1 MGAKLRKNA
10 LTSDMITNYLR
21 SAWRG
26 IRRNKLYSL
35 ISIGCLSI
43 GIAVC
48 MTILLY
54 VLHEHSYE
62 RWQANSHRIF
72 AVSGTFKWGDATFN
86 SERLSF
92 ATAPLAAKAD
102 AGVEGWLR
110 GYPAYGPVNLVDPSK
125 PSVSYTEKG
134 NFLYADSNYYSFFS
148 FRLLRGQASAVLAR
162 PNTLVLTERAAK
174 KYFGVADPV
183 GRTLL
188 VNGLYTFEVTGV
200 QADPPSN
207 TDIRYDF
214 VASLASLASM
224 KEMAPSLVSQQVQ
237 GGSFKTWLLL
247 KDPAA
252 AGRVGQTLAR
262 LSVVKG
268 QPDDAKDIYNLSA
281 LADGHLGLNFGDF
294 SNLIYLRIFPL
305 VAGLILLL
313 ALINYMSLATA
324 RASARA
330 KEVGVRK
337 VLGAGRS
344 RLAGQFYTESAV
356 FALLSFLAG
365 TLLFLL
371 WRPYFFQLL
380 HLTIDSSFL
389 LSPVVLAWAGGLFVL
404 VILLAGSYPSLVL
417 SAFKPVAVLYGK
429 LSRRRGGERVRKG
442 FIVFQFTVS
451 LSLVICSLVIK
462 KELYFI
468 RHTDTG
474 VDRDNVVMVP
484 FNSHFGH
491 YAAFKREV
499 EALPGIREASTS
511 LYGLYKGLNA
521 WSVKP
526 PGGGKEQMLMAMS
539 VDDHFIPMLGLRWVR
554 KPSQEGELLD
564 GKHILLNETAVAAL
578 NLSGDAVGQ
587 RLKLGNEEVTVA
599 GVLKDFNYDQLK
611 TKIGPLCVSVSGDTA
626 SGWGKELSGCMLA
639 KIQAHANVPTVV
651 ESIRKIYSRYDHQTA
666 FEYSF
671 ADDAFDAQYKAED
684 RLAGLFGVFTG
695 ITIVI
700 ACLGLFALATFSAQ
714 QRLKEIGIRK
724 VLGASVG
731 SIGALLS
738 RDFLRPVLLAVVI
751 ACPVSWWLMNKWLD
765 DFAYRTELSW
775 WVFAVSGLGLLLV
788 ALGTVL
794 SRSWRAGRAN
804 PVENLRSE

>member
-1 MGAKLRKNA
+1 
-10 LTSDMITNYLR
+10 MIANYLR
-21 SAWRG
+21 SAWRS

-54 VLHEHSYE
+54 VLHEYSYD
-62 RWQANSHRIF
+62 RWQANSRRIF
-72 AVSGTFKWGDATFN
+72 AVTGTFKWGEATFN
-86 SERLSF
+86 SERLSY
-92 ATAPLAAKAD
+92 AAAPLVAKTAPQ
-102 AGVEGWLR
+102 VERYLR
-110 GYPAYGPVNLVDPSK
+110 GYPAYGPVNLGDPAR
-125 PSVSYTEKG
+125 PGLLFTENG
-134 NFLYADSNYYSFFS
+134 NFLYADSNFYSFFS
-148 FRLLRGQASAVLAR
+148 FRLLRGRAADVLSR
-162 PNTLVLTERAAK
+162 PATVVITERAAK
-174 KYFGVADPV
+174 KYFGTLDPV
-183 GRTLL
+183 GRTLR
-188 VNGLYTFEVTGV
+188 VNGQYSFEVTGV

-207 TDIRYDF
+207 TDLQYDF
-214 VASLASLASM
+214 IASVSSLASM
-224 KEMAPSLVSQQVQ
+224 KEMAWSLVSQQVQ

-247 KDPAA
+247 KDAHAA
-252 AGRVGQTLAR
+252 RQVAQTLVR
-262 LSVVKG
+262 LSIVKG
-268 QPDDAKDIYNLSA
+268 QPDDAKDSYTLTA
-281 LADGHLGLNFGDF
+281 LADTHLNGNFGDTA
-294 SNLIYLRIFPL
+294 NLQYLQIFPL

-324 RASARA
+324 RATARA
-330 KEVGVRK
+330 REVGVRK

-356 FALLSFLAG
+356 FALLSFFLG
-365 TLLFLL
+365 ILLFLL
-371 WRPYFFQLL
+371 GRPFFFRIL
-380 HLTIDSSFL
+380 HLNIDSAFL
-389 LSPVVLAWAGGLFVL
+389 LSPAVLASAAGLLAL
-404 VILLAGSYPSLVL
+404 VVLLAGSYPSLVL

-451 LSLVICSLVIK
+451 LSLVICSLIIE

-468 RHTDTG
+468 RHSDTG

-484 FNSHFGH
+484 FGSHFGH

-499 EALPGIREASTS
+499 EALPGIRQASTS
-511 LYGLYKGLNA
+511 LYPLYKGLNA
-521 WSVKP
+521 WSVEP
-526 PGGGKEQMLMAMS
+526 PGGGKAQLLMAMS
-539 VDDHFIPMLGLRWVR
+539 VDDHFISMLGLRWVQ
-554 KPSQEGELLD
+554 KPAQESDLFD
-564 GKHILLNETAVAAL
+564 GKHILLNETAVSEL
-578 NLSGDAVGQ
+578 NLSGDAMGQ
-587 RLKLGNEEVTVA
+587 RLKLGKDEMTIA
-599 GVLKDFNYDQLK
+599 GVLKDFNYDGLK
-611 TKIGPLCVSVSGDTA
+611 TKIGPLCLSVSGDTA
-626 SGWGKELSGCMLA
+626 SGWGRELSGCMLA

-671 ADDAFDAQYKAED
+671 ADEAFDAQYKAED
-684 RLAGLFGVFTG
+684 RLAGLFGMFTG

-714 QRLKEIGIRK
+714 QRVKEIGIRK

-738 RDFLRPVLLAVVI
+738 RDFLRPVFLAVLI
-751 ACPVSWWLMNKWLD
+751 ACPLSWWVMNKWLD

-775 WVFAVSGLGLLLV
+775 WIFAAAGLGLLLL

-794 SRSWRAGRAN
+794 SRSLRAGRAN
-804 PVENLRSE
+804 PVENLRTE

>member
-1 MGAKLRKNA
+1 
-10 LTSDMITNYLR
+10 MIINYLR

-26 IRRNKLYSL
+26 IRRNPLYSF

-72 AVSGTFKWGDATFN
+72 AVTGTFKWGEATFN
-86 SERLSF
+86 SERLSY
-92 ATAPLAAKAD
+92 ATAPLAAKACPQ
-102 AGVEGWLR
+102 VEGWLR
-110 GYPAYGPVNLVDPSK
+110 GYPAYGPVNVGDPAKSGL
-125 PSVSYTEKG
+125 SFTEKG
-134 NFLYADSNYYSFFS
+134 NFLYADSNFYRFFS
-148 FRLLRGQASAVLAR
+148 FRLLRGQASTVLAR
-162 PNTLVLTERAAK
+162 PATLVITERAAK
-174 KYFGVADPV
+174 KYFGSADPV

-188 VNGLYTFEVTGV
+188 VNGLYRFEVTGV

-207 TDIRYDF
+207 TDLQYDF
-214 VASLASLASM
+214 VASLSSLAAMTEMAGSLAS
-224 KEMAPSLVSQQVQ
+224 QQIQ

-247 KDPAA
+247 KDAGAA
-252 AGRVGQTLAR
+252 RQVEQTLAR
-262 LSVVKG
+262 LSIVKG
-268 QPDDAKDIYNLSA
+268 QPDDAKDAYILTA

-313 ALINYMSLATA
+313 ALVNYMSLATA
-324 RASARA
+324 RATARA
-330 KEVGVRK
+330 REVGVRK

-356 FALLSFLAG
+356 FAVLSFVAG
-365 TLLFLL
+365 GLLFLL
-371 WRPYFFQLL
+371 GRPFFFRLL
-380 HLTIDSSFL
+380 HLTIDGSFL
-389 LSPVVLAWAGGLFVL
+389 LSPAVLASAAGLLGLV
-404 VILLAGSYPSLVL
+404 VLLAGSYPSLVL

-451 LSLVICSLVIK
+451 LSLVICSLIIE

-474 VDRDNVVMVP
+474 MDRDNVVMIP
-484 FNSHFGH
+484 FSKHFGH
-491 YAAFKREV
+491 YIAFKREV
-499 EALPGIREASTS
+499 ESLPGIRGVSTS
-511 LYGLYKGLNA
+511 QYGLYKGLNA

-526 PGGGKEQMLMAMS
+526 PDGGKEQMLMAMS
-539 VDDHFIPMLGLRWVR
+539 VDDNFVSMLGLRWVQR
-554 KPSQEGELLD
+554 PGQPSELLD

-578 NLSGDAVGQ
+578 NISGDPIGQ
-587 RLKLGNEEVTVA
+587 RLKLGKDEMTVA
-599 GVLKDFNYDQLK
+599 GVLKDFNYDELK

-626 SGWGKELSGCMLA
+626 SGWGREVSGCMLA

-651 ESIRKIYSRYDHQTA
+651 ESIRKLYSRYDRQTA
-666 FEYSF
+666 FEYGF

-714 QRLKEIGIRK
+714 QRVKEIGIRK

-738 RDFLRPVLLAVVI
+738 RDFLRPVVLAVVI
-751 ACPVSWWLMNKWLD
+751 ACPLSWWLMNKWLE
-765 DFAYRTELSW
+765 DFAYRTDLSW
-775 WVFAVSGLGLLLV
+775 WVFAASGLGLLLL

-794 SRSWRAGRAN
+794 SRSLRAGRVN
-804 PVENLRSE
+804 PVENLRME

>member
-1 MGAKLRKNA
+1 
-10 LTSDMITNYLR
+10 MITNYLR

-35 ISIGCLSI
+35 TSIGCLSI

-48 MTILLY
+48 MTIMLY

-62 RWQANSHRIF
+62 RWQANSRRIF
-72 AVSGTFKWGDATFN
+72 AVTGTFKWGDATFN
-86 SERLSF
+86 SERLSYV
-92 ATAPLAAKAD
+92 TAPLVAQAD
-102 AGVEGWLR
+102 PQVEGWLR
-110 GYPAYGPVNLVDPSK
+110 GYPAYGPVNLGEPARPGLSFA
-125 PSVSYTEKG
+125 EKG
-134 NFLYADSNYYSFFS
+134 NFLYADSNFYAFFS
-148 FRLLRGQASAVLAR
+148 FPLLRGRAAKVLAR
-162 PNTLVLTERAAK
+162 PNTLVITERAAK
-174 KYFGVADPV
+174 KYFGALDPV

-207 TDIRYDF
+207 TDLQYDF
-214 VASLASLASM
+214 IASLSSLARM
-224 KEMAPSLVSQQVQ
+224 KELAGSLASQQVQ
-237 GGSFKTWLLL
+237 GGAFKTWLLL
-247 KDPAA
+247 KDARA
-252 AGRVGQTLAR
+252 KRQVEQTLVR

-268 QPDDAKDIYNLSA
+268 KPADAKDGYTLTALS
-281 LADGHLGLNFGDF
+281 DTHLNGNFGE
-294 SNLIYLRIFPL
+294 SANLQYLKLFPL

-313 ALINYMSLATA
+313 ALVNYMSLATA
-324 RASARA
+324 SATARA
-330 KEVGVRK
+330 REVGVRK
-337 VLGAGRS
+337 VLGAGRG

-356 FALLSFLAG
+356 FALLSFLVG
-365 TLLFLL
+365 GLLFSLG
-371 WRPYFFQLL
+371 RPFFFRLL
-380 HLTIDSSFL
+380 HLNIDSAFL
-389 LSPVVLAWAGGLFVL
+389 LTPAVLAGAAGLLGLV
-404 VILLAGSYPSLVL
+404 VLLAGSYPSLVL

-451 LSLVICSLVIK
+451 LSLVICSLIIE

-484 FNSHFGH
+484 FSNHFGH

-499 EALPGIREASTS
+499 EALSGIRQASTS
-511 LYGLYKGLNA
+511 LYPLYKGLNA
-521 WSVKP
+521 WSVDP
-526 PGGGKEQMLMAMS
+526 PGGGKAQMLMAMS
-539 VDDHFIPMLGLRWVR
+539 VDDHFIPMLGLRWVQ
-554 KPSQEGELLD
+554 KPVQESDLFD
-564 GKHILLNETAVAAL
+564 GKHILLNETAVSTL
-578 NLSGDAVGQ
+578 DLSGDAVGQ
-587 RLKLGNEEVTVA
+587 RLKLGNEEMTIA

-611 TKIGPLCVSVSGDTA
+611 TKIGPLCVSVIGDTA
-626 SGWGKELSGCMLA
+626 SGWGRELSGCMLA
-639 KIQAHANVPTVV
+639 KIQAHANVPTIV

-671 ADDAFDAQYKAED
+671 ADEAFDAQYKAED
-684 RLAGLFGVFTG
+684 RLAGLFGLFTG

-714 QRLKEIGIRK
+714 QRVKEIGIRK

-738 RDFLRPVLLAVVI
+738 RDFLRPVFLAVLI
-751 ACPVSWWLMNKWLD
+751 ACPLSWWLMNKWLE

-775 WVFAVSGLGLLLV
+775 WIFAAAGLGLLLL

-794 SRSWRAGRAN
+794 SRSLQAGRAN
-804 PVENLRSE
+804 PVENLRTE

>member
-1 MGAKLRKNA
+1 
-10 LTSDMITNYLR
+10 MITNYLR

-62 RWQANSHRIF
+62 RWQANSRRIF
-72 AVSGTFKWGDATFN
+72 AVTGTFKWGDATFN
-86 SERLSF
+86 SERLSY
-92 ATAPLAAKAD
+92 ATAPLAARAEPAV
-102 AGVEGWLR
+102 AGFLR
-110 GYPAYGPVNLVDPSK
+110 GYPAYGPVNLGDPAK
-125 PSVSYTEKG
+125 PGVAYTEKG
-134 NFLYADSNYYSFFS
+134 NFLYADSNFYAFFS
-148 FRLLRGQASAVLAR
+148 FRLLRGQAGVVLVR

-174 KYFGVADPV
+174 KYFGSADPV

-188 VNGLYTFEVTGV
+188 VNGQYTFEVTGV

-207 TDIRYDF
+207 TDLQYDF
-214 VASLASLASM
+214 VASMSSLAMM
-224 KEMAPSLVSQQVQ
+224 KEQAGNLLSTQVQ
-237 GGSFKTWLLL
+237 AGSFKTWLLL
-247 KDPAA
+247 KDANAA
-252 AGRVGQTLAR
+252 RRAEQTLVR
-262 LSVVKG
+262 LSIVKG
-268 QPDDAKDIYNLSA
+268 QPDDAKDGYILTA
-281 LADGHLGLNFGDF
+281 LADVHLGLNFGDF

-356 FALLSFLAG
+356 FAVLSFLAG

-371 WRPYFFQLL
+371 WRPYFFRLL
-380 HLTIDSSFL
+380 HLTIDSAFL
-389 LSPVVLAWAGGLFVL
+389 LSPAVLVWGGGLLLL

-429 LSRRRGGERVRKG
+429 LSRRRGGERVRKS

-451 LSLVICSLVIK
+451 LSLVICSLIIE

-484 FNSHFGH
+484 FTSHFGH

-499 EALPGIREASTS
+499 ETIPGIRAASTS
-511 LYGLYKGLNA
+511 LYPLYKGVNA
-521 WSVKP
+521 FSVDP
-526 PGGGKEQMLMAMS
+526 PGGGKAQMVMAMT
-539 VDDHFIPMLGLRWVR
+539 VDDHFISMLGLRWEQQ
-554 KPSQEGELLD
+554 PLHESDLLD
-564 GKHILLNETAVAAL
+564 GKHVLLNETAVKDL
-578 NLSGDAVGQ
+578 NLSGDGVGQ
-587 RLKLGNEEVTVA
+587 RLKMGRDEVTVV
-599 GVLKDFNYDQLK
+599 GVLKDFNYEQLK
-611 TKIGPLCVSVSGDTA
+611 SKIGPLCVTVGGDTA
-626 SGWGKELSGCMLA
+626 SGWGRELSGCMLA
-639 KIQAHANVPTVV
+639 KIGAHANLPTVV
-651 ESIRKIYSRYDHQTA
+651 ESIRKIYNRYDHQTA

-695 ITIVI
+695 ITILI

-714 QRLKEIGIRK
+714 QRVKEIGIRK

-751 ACPVSWWLMNKWLD
+751 ACPLSWWLMNKWLD

-794 SRSWRAGRAN
+794 SRSLRAGRAN
-804 PVENLRSE
+804 PVENLRTE

>member
-1 MGAKLRKNA
+1 
-10 LTSDMITNYLR
+10 MIINYLR

-48 MTILLY
+48 MTIMLY

-62 RWQANSHRIF
+62 RWQANSRRIF
-72 AVSGTFKWGDATFN
+72 AVTGTFKWGEATFN
-86 SERLSF
+86 SERLSY
-92 ATAPLAAKAD
+92 AAAPMAAKAD
-102 AGVEGWLR
+102 PQVESYLR
-110 GYPAYGPVNLVDPSK
+110 GYPAYGPINVQDPSRQG
-125 PSVSYTEKG
+125 VSFTEKG
-134 NFLYADSNYYSFFS
+134 NFLYADSNFYTFFS
-148 FRLLRGQASAVLAR
+148 FRLLRGRPANVLAR
-162 PNTLVLTERAAK
+162 PNALVITERAAK
-174 KYFGVADPV
+174 KYFGLADPV
-183 GRTLL
+183 GRTLV

-207 TDIRYDF
+207 TDLQYDLIAS
-214 VASLASLASM
+214 VSSLAGM
-224 KEMAPSLVSQQVQ
+224 KEMAANLVSQQVQ

-247 KDPAA
+247 KDAGAA
-252 AGRVGQTLAR
+252 RRVEQTLVR
-262 LSVVKG
+262 LSTVKG
-268 QPDDAKDIYNLSA
+268 QPADAKDTYTLTA
-281 LADGHLGLNFGDF
+281 LADSHLNGNFGDTA
-294 SNLIYLRIFPL
+294 NLQYLTIFPL

-313 ALINYMSLATA
+313 ALVNYMSLATA
-324 RASARA
+324 RATARA
-330 KEVGVRK
+330 REVGVRK

-356 FALLSFLAG
+356 FAVLSFLTG
-365 TLLFLL
+365 GLLFLL
-371 WRPYFFQLL
+371 GRPFFFRLL
-380 HLTIDSSFL
+380 HLRIDPSFL
-389 LSPVVLAWAGGLFVL
+389 LSPAVLASAGGLLGL
-404 VILLAGSYPSLVL
+404 VVLLAGSYPSLVL

-451 LSLVICSLVIK
+451 LSLVICSLIIE

-484 FNSHFGH
+484 FSSHFGH

-499 EALPGIREASTS
+499 EALPGVRQASTS
-511 LYGLYKGLNA
+511 LYGLYNGLNA

-526 PGGGKEQMLMAMS
+526 PSGGKEQMLMAMS
-539 VDDHFIPMLGLRWVR
+539 VDDHFISMLGLRWVQ
-554 KPSQEGELLD
+554 KPLQEGDLLD
-564 GKHILLNETAVAAL
+564 GKHILLNETAVKDL
-578 NLSGDAVGQ
+578 DLSGDPVGQ
-587 RLKLGNEEVTVA
+587 RLTLGKDEVTIA
-599 GVLKDFNYDQLK
+599 GVLKDFNYDELK

-626 SGWGKELSGCMLA
+626 SGWGRELSGCMLA
-639 KIQAHANVPTVV
+639 KIQAHTNVPTVV

-671 ADDAFDAQYKAED
+671 ADDAFDARYKAED
-684 RLAGLFGVFTG
+684 RLAGLFGMFTV

-714 QRLKEIGIRK
+714 QRVKEIGIRK

-738 RDFLRPVLLAVVI
+738 RDFLRPVVLAVLI
-751 ACPVSWWLMNKWLD
+751 ACPLSWWLMNKWLE

-775 WVFAVSGLGLLLV
+775 WIFAASGLGLLLL

-794 SRSWRAGRAN
+794 SRSLRAGRAN
-804 PVENLRSE
+804 PVENLRTE

>member
-1 MGAKLRKNA
+1 
-10 LTSDMITNYLR
+10 MIINYLR

-43 GIAVC
+43 GIGVC

-62 RWQANSHRIF
+62 RWQANARRIF
-72 AVSGTFKWGDATFN
+72 AVTGTFKWGEATFN
-86 SERLSF
+86 SERLSY
-92 ATAPLAAKAD
+92 ATAPLVAQAD
-102 AGVEGWLR
+102 PQVEGWLR
-110 GYPAYGPVNLVDPSK
+110 GYPAYGPVNLGDPAK
-125 PSVSYTEKG
+125 PGLSFTEKG
-134 NFLYADSNYYSFFS
+134 NFLYADSNFYSFFS
-148 FRLLRGQASAVLAR
+148 FRLLRGQAAKVLAR
-162 PNTLVLTERAAK
+162 PATLVLTERAAK
-174 KYFGVADPV
+174 KYFGSADPV

-188 VNGLYTFEVTGV
+188 VNGLYRFEVTGV

-207 TDIRYDF
+207 TDLQYDF
-214 VASLASLASM
+214 VASMSSLAM
-224 KEMAPSLVSQQVQ
+224 MNEQARALVSQQVQ
-237 GGSFKTWLLL
+237 AGSFKTWLLL
-247 KDPAA
+247 KDANAA
-252 AGRVGQTLAR
+252 RRMEQKLVR
-262 LSVVKG
+262 LSIVKG
-268 QPDDAKDIYNLSA
+268 QPDDAKDGYILTA

-324 RASARA
+324 RAAARA

-356 FALLSFLAG
+356 FAVLSFLAG

-371 WRPYFFQLL
+371 WRPYFFRLL

-389 LSPVVLAWAGGLFVL
+389 LSPVVLASGGGLLLL

-451 LSLVICSLVIK
+451 LSLVICSLIIE

-484 FNSHFGH
+484 FGSHFGH

-499 EALPGIREASTS
+499 EALPGVREASTS
-511 LYGLYKGLNA
+511 LYPLYKGLNA
-521 WSVKP
+521 YSVEP
-526 PGGGKEQMLMAMS
+526 PGGGKVQMLMAMS
-539 VDDHFIPMLGLRWVR
+539 VDDHFIPMLGLHWAQ
-554 KPSQEGELLD
+554 KPGQESDLFD
-564 GKHILLNETAVAAL
+564 GKHIVLNETAVAAL
-578 NLSGDAVGQ
+578 NLSDDAVGQ
-587 RLKLGNEEVTVA
+587 RLKLGNDELTIA

-626 SGWGKELSGCMLA
+626 SRWGRELSGCMLA
-639 KIQAHANVPTVV
+639 KIGAHANVPTVM

-671 ADDAFDAQYKAED
+671 ADEAFDAQYKAED
-684 RLAGLFGVFTG
+684 RLAGLMGVFTG

-714 QRLKEIGIRK
+714 QRVKEIGIRK

-738 RDFLRPVLLAVVI
+738 RDFLRPVFLAVLI
-751 ACPVSWWLMNKWLD
+751 ACPLSWWLMSKWLE

-775 WVFAVSGLGLLLV
+775 WIFATAGLGLLLL

-794 SRSWRAGRAN
+794 SRSLRAGRAN
-804 PVENLRSE
+804 PVENLRAE